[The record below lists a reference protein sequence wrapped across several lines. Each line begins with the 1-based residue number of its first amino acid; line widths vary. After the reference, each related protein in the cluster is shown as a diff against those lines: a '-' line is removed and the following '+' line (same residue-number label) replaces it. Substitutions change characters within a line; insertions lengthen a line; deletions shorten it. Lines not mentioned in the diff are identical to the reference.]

1 MSKRTLA
8 LLAAI
13 AATTIYGLNHTIAK
27 SVMPLYVK
35 PFGFIMLRVVGAA
48 ILFWGISIFG
58 PKEKIARKDW
68 GQVVLCAVLGM
79 VINMLAFF
87 KGLDLSTPIN
97 SAVLVTITPIIVVI
111 LSAFLIKEKV
121 TELKSTGIL
130 LGFIGALALIFFGA
144 EIRQDAPNIP
154 MGNALFILNA
164 TSYGAYLIVAKKL
177 IEKYHPF
184 TLMKW
189 LFTIAVI
196 INFPIT
202 YPEFS
207 EIQWAALPSDAIV
220 SILFVVIGTTF
231 MTYLFNVFAL
241 TQLKASTV
249 SAFVYVQP
257 LIGILFALGTG
268 KDQLTPI
275 KILATLLVVL
285 GVYLASRKTPLKST
299 STGSAQRPQGD
310 NRS

>member
-8 LLAAI
+8 IIAAI
-13 AATTIYGLNHTIAK
+13 GATTIYGINHTIAK
-27 SVMPLYVK
+27 GVMPNYVG

-48 ILFWGISIFG
+48 ILFWCISFFG
-58 PKEKIARKDW
+58 PKEKIEKKDW
-68 GQVVLCAVLGM
+68 GRILVCAILGM

-87 KGLDLSTPIN
+87 KGLQLSTPIN

-111 LSAFLIKEKV
+111 LSAFFLSEKI
-121 TELKSTGIL
+121 TLNKGLGIL
-130 LGFIGALALIFFGA
+130 LGFIGAIALILFGT

-154 MGNALFILNA
+154 LGNFLFIINA
-164 TSYGAYLIVAKKL
+164 TSYGAYLIVIKKL

-202 YPEFS
+202 LPEFL
-207 EIQWAALPSDAIV
+207 EIEWSTIPLWAYG
-220 SILFVVIGTTF
+220 SIAFVIIGTTF

-241 TQLKASTV
+241 TELKASTV
-249 SAFVYVQP
+249 GAFVYVQP
-257 LIGILFALGTG
+257 LFGILFALFSG
-268 KDQLTPI
+268 KDQLTLV
-275 KILATLLVVL
+275 KIMATVLVLL
-285 GVYLASRKTPLKST
+285 GVYLASKKPK
-299 STGSAQRPQGD
+299 P
-310 NRS
+310 NP